1 MQFGSHAALGQS
13 NQVAVPPLFNRRLD
27 AIRYALRYVASLEI
41 VLLSGACSASRIMIR
56 ANTPISRQ
64 RFKRLYSVFGGPYAT
79 GALHQRRRGAAR
91 SCPETSTGRRIGPT
105 ARNVMHPIAI
115 DENNPAQY
123 TKVIHAST
131 SSALWKVRPQLLHLR
146 LSQPI
151 QIAHDILQ
159 QLGIVN
165 HGNAT
170 SSTR

>member
-1 MQFGSHAALGQS
+1 VSSAADTR
-13 NQVAVPPLFNRRLD
+13 QVHRTSVDGRRPFMPD
-27 AIRYALRYVASLEI
+27 
-41 VLLSGACSASRIMIR
+41 
-56 ANTPISRQ
+56 
-64 RFKRLYSVFGGPYAT
+64 
-79 GALHQRRRGAAR
+79 
-91 SCPETSTGRRIGPT
+91 ETSTGRFIRPT
-105 ARNVMHPIAI
+105 AQNVMHPTAI
-115 DENNPAQY
+115 DEDNTTQY

-131 SSALWKVRPQLLHLR
+131 TSALWKIRPKPLHLR